1 MEGAKTTTMEKTLVS
16 RKRKQT
22 EIQDIVSA
30 KKFYTSSTPKKD
42 SSMMQDKEDSVS
54 LSSYK
59 FVYARTEDPADTI
72 VLRSISPDCLESL
85 QCYGTKGKENIKHMF
100 LAVLKLIGTTS
111 AEEILLKTKY
121 LTYLQINACFE
132 LANEMKEDI
141 DDMEFET
148 TIKESSNSNIF
159 TYVQLPNMDR
169 VGITTTKF
177 PQICFLSNTEN
188 EQRTGIFLFFNEIL
202 KLLKY
207 VNSKF
212 EFAQHKFFVNR
223 KQNPCNFKDDF
234 F

>member
-1 MEGAKTTTMEKTLVS
+1 M
-16 RKRKQT
+16 
-22 EIQDIVSA
+22 
-30 KKFYTSSTPKKD
+30 
-42 SSMMQDKEDSVS
+42 
-54 LSSYK
+54 
-59 FVYARTEDPADTI
+59 
-72 VLRSISPDCLESL
+72 
-85 QCYGTKGKENIKHMF
+85 QCYGTKGKENIRNLF
-100 LAVLKLIGTTS
+100 LAVLKLIGTSS
-111 AEEILLKTKY
+111 AEEILMKTKY
-121 LTYLQINACFE
+121 LTYLQIHACFE

-141 DDMEFET
+141 HEIKFET
-148 TIKESSNSNIF
+148 TTKESSNSNIF

-177 PQICFLSNTEN
+177 PQICFLRNSEN

-223 KQNPCNFKDDF
+223 KQIPCNSKDDF

>member
-1 MEGAKTTTMEKTLVS
+1 MESTMEKTLVS

-22 EIQDIVSA
+22 QDLVSA
-30 KKFYTSSTPKKD
+30 KKFYISSTPKKD
-42 SSMMQDKEDSVS
+42 SPLMQDKKDSVN

-59 FVYARTEDPADTI
+59 FIYARTEDPADTV

-85 QCYGTKGKENIKHMF
+85 QCYGIKGKENIKHMF

-111 AEEILLKTKY
+111 AEEILTKTKY
-121 LTYLQINACFE
+121 LTYLEINACFE
-132 LANEMKEDI
+132 LINEMKEDI
-141 DDMEFET
+141 NDMEFET
-148 TIKESSNSNIF
+148 STKESSNSNIF

-169 VGITTTKF
+169 VKITTTKF
-177 PQICFLSNTEN
+177 PQICFLRNSEN

-207 VNSKF
+207 VNSKL
-212 EFAQHKFFVNR
+212 EFSQHRYFVNKR
-223 KQNPCNFKDDF
+223 QNPCNFKDDF